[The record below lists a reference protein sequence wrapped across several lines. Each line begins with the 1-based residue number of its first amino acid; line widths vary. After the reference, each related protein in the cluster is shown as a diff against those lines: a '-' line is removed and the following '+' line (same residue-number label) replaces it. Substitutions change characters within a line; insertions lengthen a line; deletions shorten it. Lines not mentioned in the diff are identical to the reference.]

1 MQNALIIT
9 LPIETADKILAAD
22 KAHWPN
28 VEEAPQ
34 VHHVNCGSRK
44 TSIAKISKNTYL
56 IATFLA
62 KDWLSKDKS

>member
-1 MQNALIIT
+1 MQNALIKN
-9 LPIETADKILAAD
+9 LPIETAAKISAAD
-22 KAHWPN
+22 NAHWPN
-28 VEEAPQ
+28 VHETPP
-34 VHHVNCGSRK
+34 VHNVNCGSRT